1 MVLAVPTM
9 ESPWIGGSSMGISR
23 SSADTL
29 SANWWAVV
37 LRGVAAMVFG
47 ILTLFSP
54 GLTLATLILLFGVYA
69 FADGVLAI
77 AAAIRRRSEERWW
90 MLLLAG
96 IAGIVVALI
105 ALAMPGITA
114 IALIYVIAV
123 RAIIVGALEITAA
136 VRLRKVIDGEWMMAL
151 AGIASILFGVLILG
165 YPASGALAV
174 LLWIGTYSII
184 IGAVLIG
191 LGFRL
196 RAWRRDHPG
205 VPLHAV

>member
-1 MVLAVPTM
+1 
-9 ESPWIGGSSMGISR
+9 MGISR

-123 RAIIVGALEITAA
+123 RAIVVGALEITAA

-191 LGFRL
+191 LGF
-196 RAWRRDHPG
+196 
-205 VPLHAV
+205 